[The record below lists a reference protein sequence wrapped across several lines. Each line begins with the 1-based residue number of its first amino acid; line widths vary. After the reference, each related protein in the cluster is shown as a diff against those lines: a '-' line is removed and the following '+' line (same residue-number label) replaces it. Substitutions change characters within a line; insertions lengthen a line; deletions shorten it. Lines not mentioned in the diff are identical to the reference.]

1 MIQLG
6 YAGIPTGVKNMG
18 GWSSKFD
25 QGHKKIHGGREH
37 KGLKVVFLR
46 SR

>member
-6 YAGIPTGVKNMG
+6 YAGFPTGVNNMG
-18 GWSSKFD
+18 GCSSKFD

-37 KGLKVVFLR
+37 RGLKVVFLR

>member
-1 MIQLG
+1 MIQLDYPG
-6 YAGIPTGVKNMG
+6 FPTGVKNMG

-25 QGHKKIHGGREH
+25 QGHKKIHGRREH